1 MFKIDVEKAEI
12 IDSVASAE
20 FYTLFKRSGQYICA
34 ATATGFVQLLDQSN
48 LSVLRSWKA
57 HEGWINDMD
66 ANSNFLVTCGWSPNR
81 QVGSMPDPL
90 AKVFDLKNLTPLAP
104 IPFYLGAAYVR
115 MHPRMITTAVIA
127 GRNGQVQFVDIK
139 KHNIVKMSMVHLVDC
154 YLTALEFASS
164 SEAMALSDSSCCIQ
178 VWGSPAGIRFTTYG
192 TESVF
197 ADQEFHTDFS
207 IDWDGDTPLNTI
219 GMPYYR
225 DVLLSA
231 WPSNLLFEVGAPPA
245 KLDPDILANLTETKF
260 GSYAPNPR
268 KKRRNQAVNTRL
280 SEKNA
285 FEGPRFLSEQ
295 AKEGET
301 SSMKSRRMSE
311 VLESLSA
318 ATIDGARQADVPLI
332 YRSLE
337 IKYSKFGV
345 EDFDFEYFNKTE
357 FSGLETHI
365 THSYV
370 NALLQLLKYTPLI
383 RNLAL
388 QHTASPCLSEICLL
402 CEMGFLFDMLEKA
415 SGQNCQATNFLKI
428 FGTLPPT
435 KQLGLREDALPS
447 RPTTL
452 RMQAANRFVM
462 DKISADYC
470 AISAQD
476 RRMEQ
481 VLTTTGYDILRCSA
495 CSVEHVTK
503 PSGTY
508 VHDLIYPPRAPSKP
522 NSPILLPSFSQ
533 VLKASVEREA
543 TRAWCNRCRLY
554 RKYHSK
560 KNVQSIPPVLN
571 LNAVLPNINPPPLRE
586 LGYDPNQLW
595 ARIGWLPTEIG
606 IIIDQ
611 GQFFCYEGQD
621 LAMHLQRGVFKIRVY
636 ELIGVVADINSGEH
650 QKSHPVSLI
659 NISPSLRRQEVE
671 NHWHLFNDF
680 LVRRVTAEEALH
692 FDPAWKLPSV
702 LTYQEKISRH
712 AIDNSWKNNL
722 DVSVLYR
729 GLSLFDPPLQPL
741 HERPQPGTPVG
752 IDAEFV
758 SLQQEELEI
767 KPDGSRSVLRPSRL
781 GLARVSVLRG
791 SNSSFK
797 STESSPSSFT
807 GPDAEIDTQGPP
819 PFTPFIDDY
828 VKIPHETIVDY
839 LTLYSGISPGDLE
852 PKISP
857 YDSTGRLVSLK
868 IAYKKLWLLLNLGCV
883 FVGHGLPKDFRTI
896 NIHVPKRQVVDT
908 VDLFFDKK
916 KARKLSLR
924 FLSWFLLGERVQ
936 LTEGETTGAAV
947 STATATVT
955 ATGSTAAAMGGEAQ
969 PPQSQQQHPPQKGH
983 DSVVDARMALRLWDK
998 WRELQEQG
1006 PAITEKVIEEIYRRG
1021 REYGFKVP
1029 ATGSPP
1035 PVVV

>member
-1 MFKIDVEKAEI
+1 
-12 IDSVASAE
+12 
-20 FYTLFKRSGQYICA
+20 
-34 ATATGFVQLLDQSN
+34 
-48 LSVLRSWKA
+48 
-57 HEGWINDMD
+57 
-66 ANSNFLVTCGWSPNR
+66 
-81 QVGSMPDPL
+81 MPDPL
-90 AKVFDLKNLTPLAP
+90 AKVFDLKNLTPVAP

-115 MHPRMITTAVIA
+115 MHPRMTTTAVIA

-139 KHNIVKMSMVHLVDC
+139 KHNIVKMSMVHLVDS

-164 SEAMALSDSSCCIQ
+164 SEAMALSDSSCCVQ
-178 VWGSPAGIRFTTYG
+178 LWGSPAGIRFTTYG

-219 GMPYYR
+219 GMPHYR
-225 DVLLSA
+225 EVLLSA
-231 WPSNLLFEVGAPPA
+231 WPSNMLFEVGAPPA
-245 KLDPDILANLTETKF
+245 KLDSDVLANLTETKF

-285 FEGPRFLSEQ
+285 FKGPRFLSEQ

-301 SSMKSRRMSE
+301 NSMKSRRMSE
-311 VLESLSA
+311 VLDSLSA
-318 ATIDGARQADVPLI
+318 VTVDGAQQADVPLI

-345 EDFDFEYFNKTE
+345 EDFDFEYFNKTD

-365 THSYV
+365 IHSYT
-370 NALLQLLKYTPLI
+370 NPLLQLLKYTPLI

-388 QHTASPCLSEICLL
+388 QHTASSCLSEVCLL

-415 SGQNCQATNFLKI
+415 SGQNCQATNFLKT
-428 FGTLPPT
+428 FGILPST
-435 KQLGLREDALPS
+435 SQLGLREEELQS

-452 RMQAANRFVM
+452 RMQAANRFLM
-462 DKISADYC
+462 DKISADYRT
-470 AISAQD
+470 ISPQD
-476 RRMEQ
+476 SRMER
-481 VLTTTGYDILRCSA
+481 VLTTIGYDILRCGA
-495 CSVEHVTK
+495 CSVEHITK
-503 PSGTY
+503 PSGTC
-508 VHDLIYPPRAPSKP
+508 VHDLIYPPRAPSKL
-522 NSPILLPSFSQ
+522 NSPLLLPSFSQ

-543 TRAWCNRCRLY
+543 TRAWCNRCRGY
-554 RKYHSK
+554 RKYQSR
-560 KNVQSIPPVLN
+560 KNVQNIPPLLN
-571 LNAVLPNINPPPLRE
+571 LNAVLPNINPATLRE

-595 ARIGWLPTEIG
+595 ARAGWLPNEIG
-606 IIIDQ
+606 IITDQ

-621 LAMHLQRGVFKIRVY
+621 LAMHLQRGVFKIKVY
-636 ELIGVVADINSGEH
+636 ELIGIVADINSGEN
-650 QKSHPVSLI
+650 QKSHPVALI
-659 NISPSLRRQEVE
+659 NISPSLRHQEPE

-680 LVRRVTAEEALH
+680 LVRKVTAQEALH
-692 FDPAWKLPSV
+692 FNPTWKLPSV
-702 LTYQEKISRH
+702 LTYQEKASRH
-712 AIDNSWKNNL
+712 AIDDSWKNNL

-729 GLSLFDPPLQPL
+729 GPSLFEPLLQPL
-741 HERPQPGTPVG
+741 HERPQPGTQVG

-758 SLQQEELEI
+758 SLHQEELEI

-791 SNSSFK
+791 NNDSSN
-797 STESSPSSFT
+797 STESSPTSPNA
-807 GPDAEIDTQGPP
+807 GYDTQDPP
-819 PFTPFIDDY
+819 SFTPFIDDY
-828 VKIPHETIVDY
+828 VKIPHETIFDY
-839 LTLYSGISPGDLE
+839 LTPYSGISPGDLD

-857 YDSTGRLVSLK
+857 YQYTGRLVSLK

-936 LTEGETTGAAV
+936 MPEGEVAGAAG
-947 STATATVT
+947 SAATA
-955 ATGSTAAAMGGEAQ
+955 MGAELQSMQ
-969 PPQSQQQHPPQKGH
+969 PPPQTGH

-998 WRELQEQG
+998 WRDLQEQG
-1006 PAITEKVIEEIYRRG
+1006 PAVTEKVIEEIYRRG
-1021 REYGFKVP
+1021 RELGFKVP
-1029 ATGSPP
+1029 ATRPP
-1035 PVVV
+1035 PLVVV